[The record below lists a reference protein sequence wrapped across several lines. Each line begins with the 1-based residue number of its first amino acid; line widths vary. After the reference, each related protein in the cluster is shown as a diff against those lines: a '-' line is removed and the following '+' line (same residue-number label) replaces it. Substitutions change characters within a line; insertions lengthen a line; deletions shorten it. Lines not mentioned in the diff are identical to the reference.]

1 MYQIHIKNEFLHNIY
16 YNNHYA
22 SSVREGSLWFKI
34 TYSSA
39 FRETGRRFFYIQTM
53 KILKFGGTSVGS
65 VEALK
70 ALMAVIKTNLDQ
82 KEQIV
87 VVVSAMGGVTNQ
99 LLKMAENAVDGGDFT
114 ADLSEMEKKHFVV
127 VKELVPLQ
135 QQNQVLTK
143 LKLYFQELEDI
154 LQGIS
159 SLQELSAKT
168 KDAVLSFGEKSSA
181 FMISRILRAV
191 YEKTEFLDASLVIK
205 TDSSYGNAKVDFEQ
219 TNFLLNDYFEHH
231 QDDLVVVT
239 GFISSN
245 NEQKITTL
253 GRGGSDY
260 TAAIL
265 GAALN
270 VSQIEIWTDV
280 NGMMTADPR
289 RVKKAFSM
297 EELSYTEAME
307 LSFFG
312 AKVIYPP
319 TMIPAFLKKIP
330 IVIKNTFEPDFEG
343 TYIKHDLKPT
353 QTIIRGISSVDHVS
367 IINIEGSGMVGK
379 AGFSGR
385 LFSLLSREQ
394 VNVILITQSSS
405 EHSITFAVNPDD
417 ALKAKALIELEF
429 ELELQVG
436 KLEPVKIETDL
447 SILAIVGEN
456 MKKTPGISGKLFNAL
471 GRNGVNVVAIAQGS
485 SEYNISVII
494 YNQDLSKAL
503 NAVHDAFFAEL
514 QKTLNVFIVGVGNI
528 GTELLHQINGHQEFL
543 AKNNLINI
551 KILGLINTK
560 NMLID
565 TDGIDLSD
573 WKTALDS
580 SSAKAN
586 LEEFVAQMKALNLPN
601 CVFID
606 NTASPY
612 PSKFYKE
619 AFEANISVVTCNKIA
634 NSGAYAQFA
643 DLKNTAQKHGV
654 DFYYETNVGA
664 GLPIIKTL
672 SDLIVSGD
680 KIAKIEAIL
689 SGTISFIF
697 NNFKGE
703 LNFHD
708 VVKQA
713 QEKGYTEP
721 DPRDDLGGIDFMRK
735 MLILARN
742 AGFEVEASDV
752 KLGAILPQNCAEAPS
767 VDAFYQELK
776 NANDYFEKMKNDAAQ
791 SGKVL
796 RYIGK
801 LENGKVEISLQSV
814 GADHPFYALSGSDNI
829 IAFTTD
835 RYNETQ
841 MVVKGPGAGA
851 AVTAAGVFSD
861 LVKVGA
867 K

>member
-1 MYQIHIKNEFLHNIY
+1 
-16 YNNHYA
+16 
-22 SSVREGSLWFKI
+22 
-34 TYSSA
+34 
-39 FRETGRRFFYIQTM
+39 M

-65 VEALK
+65 LEALK
-70 ALMAVIKTNLDQ
+70 ALIGVIKKELNQ
-82 KEQIV
+82 KKPVI
-87 VVVSAMGGVTNQ
+87 VVVSAMSGITNQ
-99 LLKMAENAVDGGDFT
+99 LLKMAENAVEGVDFSS
-114 ADLSEMEKKHFVV
+114 DLTVLERRHFAVV
-127 VKELVPLQ
+127 RELVPLQ
-135 QQNQVLTK
+135 QQNQVITK

-154 LQGIS
+154 LQGITA
-159 SLQELSAKT
+159 LQELSAKT
-168 KDAVLSFGEKSSA
+168 KDIVLSFGEKSSA
-181 FMISRILRAV
+181 FMISRILRTIHLQ
-191 YEKTEFLDASLVIK
+191 TEFLDTTSVIK
-205 TDSSYGNAKVDFEQ
+205 TDSSFGNAKVDFAQ
-219 TNFLLNDYFEHH
+219 TNLLVQDYFAHNSEN
-231 QDDLVVVT
+231 LVVAT
-239 GFISSN
+239 GFIASN
-245 NEQKITTL
+245 SENKITTL

-260 TAAIL
+260 TAAIF

-330 IVIKNTFEPDFEG
+330 IVIKNTFEPEFAG
-343 TYIKHDLKPT
+343 TFIKHDLKPST
-353 QTIIRGISSVDHVS
+353 TTIRGISSVDHIS

-385 LFSLLSREQ
+385 LFSLLSQEQ
-394 VNVILITQSSS
+394 VNVVLITQSSS
-405 EHSITFAVNPDD
+405 EHSITFAVNPDE
-417 ALKAKALIELEF
+417 ALKAKILIEQEF
-429 ELELQVG
+429 ELELHAG
-436 KLEPVKIETDL
+436 KLEPVKIETNL

-494 YNQDLSKAL
+494 YNEDLSKAL
-503 NAVHDAFFAEL
+503 NAIHDAFFAEL
-514 QKTLNVFIVGVGNI
+514 QKTLNVFVVGVGNI
-528 GTELLHQINGHQEFL
+528 GTELLSQIKGHKEFL

-551 KILGLINTK
+551 KILGLTNTK
-560 NMLID
+560 KMLID
-565 TDGIDLSD
+565 VNGIDLGN
-573 WKTALDS
+573 WKELLNAS
-580 SSAKAN
+580 EEEAN
-586 LEEFVAQMKALNLPN
+586 LEEFIQQMKKLNLPN

-634 NSGAYAQFA
+634 NSGEYIQFA
-643 DLKNTAQKHGV
+643 ELKNTAQKHGV

-672 SDLIVSGD
+672 NDLIVSGD
-680 KIAKIEAIL
+680 KISKIEAIL

-697 NNFKGE
+697 NNFKGDV
-703 LNFHD
+703 NFHD
-708 VVKQA
+708 VVKLA
-713 QEKGYTEP
+713 QEKGFTEP
-721 DPRDDLGGIDFMRK
+721 DPRDDLGGVDFMRK

-742 AGFEVEASDV
+742 TGIEMEAGDV
-752 KLGAILPQNCAEAPS
+752 KLGEIIPESCAKAPS
-767 VDAFYQELK
+767 VADFYQELK
-776 NANDYFEKMKNDAAQ
+776 NSNEYFEQMKKDAEKA
-791 SGKVL
+791 GKVL

-801 LENGKVEISLQSV
+801 LENGKVEISMQAV
-814 GADHPFYALSGSDNI
+814 GANHPFYALSGSDNI

-851 AVTAAGVFSD
+851 AVTAAGVFAD

-867 K
+867 SKA

>member
-1 MYQIHIKNEFLHNIY
+1 
-16 YNNHYA
+16 
-22 SSVREGSLWFKI
+22 
-34 TYSSA
+34 
-39 FRETGRRFFYIQTM
+39 M

-70 ALMAVIKTNLDQ
+70 ALMGIVKSNIDEQEEIVIA
-82 KEQIV
+82 
-87 VVVSAMGGVTNQ
+87 VSAMGGVTNQ
-99 LLKMAENAVDGGDFT
+99 LLNMANEAVAGNDFT
-114 ADLSEMEKKHFVV
+114 PYLTDLEKRHFAV
-127 VKELVPLQ
+127 VKELVGLQ
-135 QQNQVLTK
+135 QQNQVITK

-154 LQGIS
+154 LQGVAA
-159 SLQELSAKT
+159 LKELSPKT
-168 KDAVLSFGEKSSA
+168 KDTVVSFGERSSA
-181 FMISRILRAV
+181 FMISRILRIIKP
-191 YEKTEFLDASLVIK
+191 ETEFLDATTIIK
-205 TDSSYGNAKVDFEQ
+205 TDSSFGNAKVDFDQ
-219 TNFLLNDYFEHH
+219 TNMLVQNYFSLNTNN
-231 QDDLVVVT
+231 LVVVT
-239 GFISSN
+239 GFIASN
-245 NEQKITTL
+245 NLNQITTL

-270 VSQIEIWTDV
+270 VSQIEVWTDV

-330 IVIKNTFEPDFEG
+330 IVIKNTFEPSFEG
-343 TYIKHDLKPT
+343 TFIKHDLKPSNT
-353 QTIIRGISSVDHVS
+353 TIRGISSVDHIS
-367 IINIEGSGMVGK
+367 IINIEGSGMIGK

-417 ALKAKALIELEF
+417 ALKAKELIANEF
-429 ELELQVG
+429 ELELLAG
-436 KLEPVKIETDL
+436 KLEPVKIETNL

-494 YNQDLSKAL
+494 YNDDLSKAL

-514 QKTLNVFIVGVGNI
+514 QKTLNVFVVGVGNI
-528 GTELLHQINGHQEFL
+528 GKELLSQINGHAAFL
-543 AKNNLINI
+543 AKNNLLNI
-551 KILGLINTK
+551 KVLGLINTK
-560 NMLID
+560 KMLID
-565 TDGIDLSD
+565 TNGIN
-573 WKTALDS
+573 LDS
-580 SSAKAN
+580 YQADLAN
-586 LEEFVAQMKALNLPN
+586 APEIADLPSFVAKMKALNLPN

-606 NTASPY
+606 NTASPL

-634 NSGAYAQFA
+634 NSGEYAQFA

-672 SDLIVSGD
+672 NDLIVSGD
-680 KIAKIEAIL
+680 KISKIEAIL

-703 LNFHD
+703 ANFHD
-708 VVKQA
+708 VVKMA

-742 AGFEVEASDV
+742 AGLALDAKDVE
-752 KLGAILPQNCAEAPS
+752 LGEIIPESCSKAPS
-767 VDAFYQELK
+767 VADFYQELK
-776 NANDYFEKMKNDAAQ
+776 NSNTHFEQMKNDAAEA
-791 SGKVL
+791 GKVL

-801 LENGKVEISLQSV
+801 LENGKVEISMQAV
-814 GADHPFYALSGSDNI
+814 GAYHPFYALSGSDNI

-851 AVTAAGVFSD
+851 AVTAAGVFAD

-867 K
+867 SKA